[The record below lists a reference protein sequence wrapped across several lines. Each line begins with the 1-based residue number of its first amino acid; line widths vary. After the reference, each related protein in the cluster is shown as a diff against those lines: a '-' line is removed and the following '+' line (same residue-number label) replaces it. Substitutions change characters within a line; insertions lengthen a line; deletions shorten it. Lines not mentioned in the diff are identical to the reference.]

1 MIPPVPCVRPPLP
14 PLLKAGNTLR
24 GILKETQSQPTLM
37 LCRFLERIPREV
49 PRNILQINQPN
60 ICPNQFLLRF
70 FLLLLHHHLLL
81 TPIILL
87 FLIVALLFFCRAGG
101 RFLDIRYL
109 ACA

>member
-1 MIPPVPCVRPPLP
+1 
-14 PLLKAGNTLR
+14 
-24 GILKETQSQPTLM
+24 M

-60 ICPNQFLLRF
+60 ICLDQFLLRF

-81 TPIILL
+81 TPIVLH
-87 FLIVALLFFCRAGG
+87 FLIVALLFFCRAGD
-101 RFLDIRYL
+101 RFLDISYL

>member
-1 MIPPVPCVRPPLP
+1 
-14 PLLKAGNTLR
+14 
-24 GILKETQSQPTLM
+24 M

-60 ICPNQFLLRF
+60 ICLNQFLLRF

-81 TPIILL
+81 TPIVLH
-87 FLIVALLFFCRAGG
+87 FLIVALLFFCRAGD

-109 ACA
+109 ACAWESPACPSKNAQSAGGFTSPSTRARHPS